1 MNLQERG
8 ERDAKIMKL
17 VHAGVTPLTIAK
29 RLRLTVNRINQII
42 ERERCNATRKR
53 PRTASL
59 SRARAAKVK

>member
-42 ERERCNATRKR
+42 ERERCKSKRSTRS
-53 PRTASL
+53 A
-59 SRARAAKVK
+59 SRARAVKVR